1 MAQITIPTW
10 SKERSPTGWALSF
23 HVKCKFAERTWGI
36 ELRYS
41 QLQRLHIKLLTLI
54 PTVPGRK
61 ALADRFPKQSA
72 LRLQFLEPSIPQINR
87 RRIELERYL
96 QYVAEHAP
104 PRVANE
110 MTKVLVAAGKLD
122 MQTRRSWPRQMDS
135 VFVPPETHSTED
147 ACPEDGEEWE
157 FVDGADAGASAQS
170 VQSAPREPARTASA
184 MLSPADIEAILSQL
198 EAEARQAE
206 ARLVQAAAEPGTQQL
221 MRADRDDGVAAMP
234 QPRTHANELRPQRVA
249 AADMAADE
257 ALARRLQMQ
266 EWDIPTTA
274 ESSSGPRSMPSAAA
288 APAAPTSR
296 DPSAGGEHPR
306 PTHEFHFADS
316 LFHAPSAAAA
326 GPSNFGSDQRSP
338 IEDIWVRNAPH
349 LVPHAY
355 SGAADDRGQPFMR
368 SETADPIGSHRRH
381 PPTMDPLHHPSS
393 GGTGAYW
400 AGLGAPA
407 PAHAGPTTPGMTQPA
422 AGARTHFEA
431 ETFVEGYPSASSL
444 INAARLQ
451 TSQYTFGAA
460 GAASLIHPS
469 LSYEQL
475 VALESV
481 RRGVSAAALDNLPI
495 SSFREVPG
503 EAVDCMVCLEALVDA
518 DEIRDLPCRHIY
530 HRVCIDM
537 WLEAHTTCPLC
548 KRDFGSHEF

>member
-221 MRADRDDGVAAMP
+221 MRADRDDGVAAVHT
-234 QPRTHANELRPQRVA
+234 RT
-249 AADMAADE
+249 D
-257 ALARRLQMQ
+257 
-266 EWDIPTTA
+266 
-274 ESSSGPRSMPSAAA
+274 GSA
-288 APAAPTSR
+288 
-296 DPSAGGEHPR
+296 
-306 PTHEFHFADS
+306 
-316 LFHAPSAAAA
+316 
-326 GPSNFGSDQRSP
+326 
-338 IEDIWVRNAPH
+338 V
-349 LVPHAY
+349 
-355 SGAADDRGQPFMR
+355 
-368 SETADPIGSHRRH
+368 
-381 PPTMDPLHHPSS
+381 
-393 GGTGAYW
+393 
-400 AGLGAPA
+400 
-407 PAHAGPTTPGMTQPA
+407 
-422 AGARTHFEA
+422 
-431 ETFVEGYPSASSL
+431 
-444 INAARLQ
+444 
-451 TSQYTFGAA
+451 
-460 GAASLIHPS
+460 HPS
-469 LSYEQL
+469 LPSLPPFPPSPPSPPSPPVFVSLCVCCGVRCGECCG
-475 VALESV
+475 V
-481 RRGVSAAALDNLPI
+481 RRRDGGCTVAPCGAVLCDRSGALPCAGAEAHCSLRVGSAA
-495 SSFREVPG
+495 SE
-503 EAVDCMVCLEALVDA
+503 
-518 DEIRDLPCRHIY
+518 
-530 HRVCIDM
+530 
-537 WLEAHTTCPLC
+537 
-548 KRDFGSHEF
+548 